1 MADLTIS
8 HSAQSQQLRDV
19 NDEFE
24 SRKQDLRADHD
35 SKIREMQKAFSK
47 HEAEVRDSGDA
58 AINHIRKDMQTRIQS
73 EAGLMQE
80 NTDQVLARTEQEAKQ
95 KIKTTQAQGGATAEG
110 LQRQYSKAISSTQIK
125 GESELKD
132 TKEKYEREL
141 KSEDGFYK
149 AQLGEEKTKFTDEQ
163 KKSELAYEAKRQE
176 TAEIQRKNLIELGKK
191 YNEDFVKNDGQNKES
206 FTNQKQTFLKELY
219 RQQQNFATKT
229 GVTAEKS
236 QDPFYQSRTLDA
248 HFADVSGAYV
258 LTAKIPK
265 FEKNNYDVHVK
276 DDKVI
281 LETYRSSESKTEDK
295 DRNEKT
301 STNSYQTHRQEFKMD
316 FPVNHQLVVKQID
329 DNGNLTVTI
338 PKKILKSSS

>member
-8 HSAQSQQLRDV
+8 HSAQSQQLRDA

-24 SRKQDLRADHD
+24 SRKQDLRADHEAR
-35 SKIREMQKAFSK
+35 IREMQKAFSK

-58 AINHIRKDMQTRIQS
+58 AISHIRKDSQARVQA

-80 NTDQVLARTEQEAKQ
+80 NADQVLARTQQESKQ
-95 KIKTTQAQGGATAEG
+95 KIKSAQDQGGHTAEG
-110 LQRQYSKAISSTQIK
+110 LQRQYSKAIVSTQMK

-141 KSEDGFYK
+141 KSEDGFYQG
-149 AQLGEEKTKFTDEQ
+149 QLGDEKKKFTEEQ
-163 KKSELAYEAKRQE
+163 KKSELGYEAKRQE
-176 TAEIQRKNLIELGKK
+176 TAEIQRKSLQELGKK

-206 FTNQKQTFLKELY
+206 MTNQKQTFLKELY
-219 RQQQNFATKT
+219 RQQQQFATKAT
-229 GVTAEKS
+229 MAAEKT
-236 QDPFYQSRTLDA
+236 QDPFYQSRNLEA
-248 HFADVSGAYV
+248 QFSDVSGAYV

-265 FEKNNYDVHVK
+265 FERNNYDVHVK

-281 LETYRSSESKTEDK
+281 LESYRSSETKSEDK
-295 DRNEKT
+295 NEKT

-329 DNGNLTVTI
+329 DDGHLTVTI